1 MNTKQV
7 QEQIANLKSAD
18 IAAYKAGTK
27 SNFLLN
33 FVRNELIKRAFAM
46 DSNLAKEV
54 TVDISM
60 TIASYIMPSLALL
73 SKAGQ
78 YPELFSSAVIN
89 LVDGEIKFTYTIK
102 ADGLSDEYR
111 AKLNENLGISIPV
124 AVEAVV

>member
-78 YPELFSSAVIN
+78 YSELFSSAVIN